1 MKRRPLLFLLLAAL
15 LGSACA
21 TSRGAE
27 SAVVAPAPK
36 ERAFLWEVKPP
47 KGGGT
52 AYVVGSV
59 HIGKQGQ
66 FSFPPSMEAAFA
78 KADTLVVEADVT
90 QTNAAQMQQLVLKLG
105 VLHPGQPSLSQRLDP
120 ETRKLLSA
128 AVERS
133 GLPSLVIERM
143 RPWLAAITLLALD
156 FQRAGYEADNGVD
169 HMLLER
175 AHGTSAKQ
183 IIELESV
190 EGQLTMIANLSEP
203 LQDMMLSDQLH
214 QTEESQQ
221 QFESIT
227 QAWTA
232 GDGEAMANLL
242 LSVSQKPEYRALYEK
257 MFVERNVQMAR
268 RVGELLAEP
277 RTHFVVVGAGH
288 VVGADGILA
297 LLAKQGYSV
306 RQLGREP

>member
-1 MKRRPLLFLLLAAL
+1 MTRRPLLFLLLAAL

-21 TSRGAE
+21 TSRGAD
-27 SAVVAPAPK
+27 SAALAPAPK

-66 FSFPPSMEAAFA
+66 FAFPPSMEAAFA

-105 VLHPGQPSLSQRLDP
+105 VLPPGQSLSERLDP
-120 ETRKLLSA
+120 ETQKLLSA

-133 GLPSLVIERM
+133 GLPALVIERM
-143 RPWLAAITLLALD
+143 RPWLAAIMLLAQD
-156 FQRAGYEADNGVD
+156 FQRAGYQADNGVD

-175 AHGTSAKQ
+175 AHGPSAKQ
-183 IIELESV
+183 IIELESA
-190 EGQLTMIANLSEP
+190 EGQLSLMANLSEP
-203 LQDMMLSDQLH
+203 LQDMMLRDQLH
-214 QTEESQQ
+214 QTEEAQK

-227 QAWTA
+227 SAWIA

-277 RTHFVVVGAGH
+277 RTHFIVVGAGH
-288 VVGADGILA
+288 VVGADGILS
-297 LLAKQGYSV
+297 LLTKQGYSV